1 MAGAVRVFVPF
12 AKNNMFKIKHYKS
25 IFYLSLFIIFLAGI
39 FLLDDSSFFIYNKNK
54 EFEANIKVEIGNS
67 TNYFLG
73 GGGTNP
79 ITGVVCENYNRRPIA
94 VMMANDPVARPLSGI
109 SSVDLIIE
117 MPVVSGSI
125 TRILAFFVCGN
136 PTEIGA
142 LRSARHDFIPLAMG
156 FDAIFV
162 HWGGSHFALDKLDKG
177 VIDNINALYNP
188 FGAFYRKSGLPAP
201 HNGFTS
207 FDRLDTTSRKLSYR
221 SESKF
226 DGYLFA
232 GYDKCEVCRN
242 GRLAVDYPVPYD
254 VYYDYNAV
262 KNSYSRFRNGYPE
275 IDKLNNAQVEAKNIV
290 IMRAASRPI
299 DDQYNDVDVE
309 GGGRAMVYKNGIEIS
324 GNWKK
329 DKENTAS
336 KLYFFDDNGAEVKFT
351 PGKIIIEIV
360 EPYQKISWSMG
371 K

>member
-1 MAGAVRVFVPF
+1 
-12 AKNNMFKIKHYKS
+12 MFKIKHYKS
-25 IFYLSLFIIFLAGI
+25 IFYLFLFIIFLVGI
-39 FLLDDSSFFIYNKNK
+39 FLLNDSSFFIYNKDK
-54 EFEANIKVEIGNS
+54 EQTASINGGIGDNN
-67 TNYFLG
+67 NYFTG

-109 SSVDLIIE
+109 SSADLIIE
-117 MPVVSGSI
+117 MSVVTGSI
-125 TRILAFFVCGN
+125 TRTLAFFACGN
-136 PTEIGA
+136 PLEIGA
-142 LRSARHDFIPLAMG
+142 LRSARHDFIPLSMS
-156 FDAIFV
+156 FDAIFA

-177 VIDNINALYNP
+177 IMDNINALYNP
-188 FGAFYRKSGLPAP
+188 FGTFYRKSGLPAP

-207 FDRLDTTSRKLSYR
+207 YDRLWLTSQKLGYR

-226 DGYLFA
+226 DGYFFT
-232 GYDKCEVCRN
+232 GYDKCDACQN
-242 GRLAVDYPVPYD
+242 GRLTIDYPVPYD

-262 KNSYSRFRNGYPE
+262 NNSYSRFRNGYSE

-290 IMRAASRPI
+290 IMRTASRPI

-309 GGGRAMVYKNGIEIS
+309 GGGKAAIYQNGVAIS
-324 GNWKK
+324 GSWKK

-360 EPYQKISWSMG
+360 EPYQKILWN
-371 K
+371 KL